1 MKKMIVACLLAAP
14 AIGAQAQYKGPG
26 AEPTATS
33 VKQLLDG
40 GRDDQSVVLRG
51 RLVKQL
57 GGDRYQFA
65 DSTGQIQVDIDHR
78 RWPAG
83 QPISDTSLVELRGEY
98 DKELVGTS
106 EVDVH
111 EIRVIK

>member
-14 AIGAQAQYKGPG
+14 AIGAQAQYTGPG